1 MFDVLSVLPCVL
13 GFVCGWVIWDRW
25 LAQTATILVWG
36 LFLLPGTAIA
46 LMRGGSSRSMRFW
59 LPFLGLVVVSLLLTE
74 LGLRL
79 RDRYQGYLRRR
90 FANRFGHPS

>member
-1 MFDVLSVLPCVL
+1 L
-13 GFVCGWVIWDRW
+13 
-25 LAQTATILVWG
+25 
-36 LFLLPGTAIA
+36 
-46 LMRGGSSRSMRFW
+46 RSMRFW